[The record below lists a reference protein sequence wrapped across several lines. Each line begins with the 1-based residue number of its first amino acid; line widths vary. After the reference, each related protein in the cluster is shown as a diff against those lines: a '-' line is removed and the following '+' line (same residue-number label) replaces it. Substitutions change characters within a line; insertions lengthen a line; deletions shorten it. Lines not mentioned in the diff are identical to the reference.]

1 MTILEWLNTPAD
13 LYAKALE
20 CGHEW
25 DEGMREALADMVKAD
40 EMKQQTKGKR

>member
-1 MTILEWLNTPAD
+1 MNLVEWMSCPAD
-13 LYAKALE
+13 WYAKALE

-25 DEGMREALADMVKAD
+25 DEGMREARSDMDKAD